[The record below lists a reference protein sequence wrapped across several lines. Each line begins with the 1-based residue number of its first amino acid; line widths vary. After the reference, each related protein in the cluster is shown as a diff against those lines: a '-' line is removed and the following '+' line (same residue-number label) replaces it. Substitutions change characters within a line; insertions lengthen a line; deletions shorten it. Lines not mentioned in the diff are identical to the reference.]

1 MKKKSFINVE
11 DFLFLIIK
19 FPGNYRNTKR
29 EWSNNMF
36 QQLKN
41 GEKLQQIVRD
51 VEQQIANV
59 HKGVE
64 ERIENNQFRVL
75 RSYQKHRVSDSHF
88 IPTTGYGYDDIG
100 RDTLELIYAD
110 VFGAEAGLVRP
121 QIISGTHAISIA
133 LFGIL
138 RPGDELLYITG
149 KPYDTLEEIV
159 GIRGNGVGSLKEFG
173 ISYDS
178 VELKEE
184 GSINWDAVAKSIKPA
199 TKMIGIQR
207 SKGYATRPSFTV
219 AEIKEMISFVKEIK
233 EDVVVFVDN
242 CYGEFVEEIEPCH
255 VGADLMAGSL
265 IKNPGGGIAKTGGY
279 IVGKKQY
286 VEACSYRMTSPGIG
300 AEAGASLYSLQEM
313 YQGFFLAPHVVG
325 QALKGAVFTA
335 ALLEKLGM
343 NSSPKWD
350 SSRTDLIQSVQFDDK
365 DKMIAFCQAIQFASP
380 INSHVTAYP
389 AYMPGYEDDV
399 IMAAGTFIQ
408 GASIELTADGP
419 IRPPYVAYVQ
429 GGLTYSHV
437 KMAVCIAVDSLIEKK
452 LIELN

>member
-1 MKKKSFINVE
+1 
-11 DFLFLIIK
+11 
-19 FPGNYRNTKR
+19 
-29 EWSNNMF
+29 MF

-41 GEKLQQIVRD
+41 GEKLRPI
-51 VEQQIANV
+51 VEQVENQIAEV
-59 HKGVE
+59 HKE
-64 ERIENNQFRVL
+64 IDARIESNQFRVL
-75 RSYQKHRVSDSHF
+75 ESFQKHRVSDSHF
-88 IPTTGYGYDDIG
+88 IPSTGYGYDDIG
-100 RDTLELIYAD
+100 RDTLEKVYAD
-110 VFGAEAGLVRP
+110 VFGGEAGLVRS

-133 LFGIL
+133 MFGVL

-178 VELKEE
+178 VALKADGKIDYQE
-184 GSINWDAVAKSIKPA
+184 VAEKIKPN

-207 SKGYATRPSFTV
+207 SKGYATRPSFT
-219 AEIKEMISFVKEIK
+219 ISDIQEMITYVKEIK
-233 EDVVVFVDN
+233 HDVVVFVDN
-242 CYGEFVEEIEPCH
+242 CYGEFVEDMEPCH

-279 IVGKKQY
+279 IVGKQKW

-325 QALKGAVFTA
+325 QALKGAIFTA
-335 ALLEKLGM
+335 AMLEKLGM
-343 NSSPKWD
+343 NSSPRWNAK
-350 SSRTDLIQSVQFDDK
+350 RTDLIQSVQFDDRE
-365 DKMIAFCQAIQFASP
+365 KMIAFCQAIQFASP
-380 INSHVTAYP
+380 INSYVTP
-389 AYMPGYEDDV
+389 HPSYMPGYEDDV

-429 GGLTYSHV
+429 GGLTYAHV
-437 KMAVCIAVDSLIEKK
+437 KIAVCIALDRLVDKGLIEF
-452 LIELN
+452 N

>member
-1 MKKKSFINVE
+1 
-11 DFLFLIIK
+11 
-19 FPGNYRNTKR
+19 
-29 EWSNNMF
+29 MF
-36 QQLKN
+36 QQLKS
-41 GEKLQQIVRD
+41 GENLRPI
-51 VEQQIANV
+51 VEQVENQIAET
-59 HKGVE
+59 HKE
-64 ERIENNQFRVL
+64 IDAKIEMNQFRVL
-75 RSYQKHRVSDSHF
+75 ESFQKHRVSDSHF

-100 RDTLELIYAD
+100 RDTLEKVYAD
-110 VFGAEAGLVRP
+110 VFGGEAGLVRP

-133 LFGIL
+133 LFGVL

-173 ISYDS
+173 ITYDS
-178 VELKEE
+178 ASLTADGKIDFQE
-184 GSINWDAVAKSIKPA
+184 VAAKIKPN

-207 SKGYATRPSFTV
+207 SKGYATRPSFT
-219 AEIKEMISFVKEIK
+219 ISDIQEMISFVKEIK
-233 EDVVVFVDN
+233 HDVVVFVDN
-242 CYGEFVEEIEPCH
+242 CYGEFVEDMEPCH

-279 IVGKKQY
+279 IVGKQKW

-325 QALKGAVFTA
+325 QALKGAIFTA
-335 ALLEKLGM
+335 AMLEKLGM
-343 NSSPKWD
+343 NSSPRWD
-350 SSRTDLIQSVQFDDK
+350 AKRTDLIQSVQFDDRE
-365 DKMIAFCQAIQFASP
+365 KMIAFCQAIQFASP
-380 INSHVTAYP
+380 INSYVTP
-389 AYMPGYEDDV
+389 HPSYMPGYEDDV

-429 GGLTYSHV
+429 GGLTYAHV
-437 KMAVCIAVDSLIEKK
+437 KIAVCIALDRLVDKGLIEF
-452 LIELN
+452 N

>member
-1 MKKKSFINVE
+1 
-11 DFLFLIIK
+11 
-19 FPGNYRNTKR
+19 
-29 EWSNNMF
+29 MF
-36 QQLKN
+36 QQLQN
-41 GEKLQQIVRD
+41 GEKLHSLVKK
-51 VEQQIANV
+51 VEQQIAEV
-59 HKGVE
+59 HKE
-64 ERIENNQFRVL
+64 IDEKMENNQFRVL
-75 RSYQKHRVSDSHF
+75 QSYQKHRVSDSHF
-88 IPTTGYGYDDIG
+88 IPSTGYGYDDIG

-110 VFGAEAGLVRP
+110 VFGGEAGLVRP

-133 LFGIL
+133 LFGVL

-178 VELKEE
+178 VALTEE
-184 GSINWDAVAKSIKPA
+184 GAINWDEVAGKIKPN

-219 AEIKEMISFVKEIK
+219 EEIGQMISFVKEIK
-233 EDVVVFVDN
+233 PDLVVFVDN
-242 CYGEFVEEIEPCH
+242 CYGEFVEDQEPCH
-255 VGADLMAGSL
+255 VRADLMAGSL
-265 IKNPGGGIAKTGGY
+265 IKNPGGGLAKTGGY
-279 IVGKKQY
+279 IVGKKQW

-335 ALLEKLGM
+335 AMLEQLGM

-350 SSRTDLIQSVQFDDK
+350 AKRTDLIQSVQFDDR
-365 DKMIAFCQAIQFASP
+365 DKMVSFCQAIQFASP
-380 INSHVTAYP
+380 INSYVTPYP
-389 AYMPGYEDDV
+389 SYMPGYEDDV

-419 IRPPYVAYVQ
+419 LRPPYVAYVQ
-429 GGLTYSHV
+429 GGLTYAHV
-437 KMAVCIAVDSLIEKK
+437 KMAICLAVDHLVDKGLISL
-452 LIELN
+452 

>member
-1 MKKKSFINVE
+1 
-11 DFLFLIIK
+11 
-19 FPGNYRNTKR
+19 
-29 EWSNNMF
+29 MF

-41 GEKLQQIVRD
+41 GAVLQPLVSE
-51 VEQQIANV
+51 VENQIAPV
-59 HKGVE
+59 HKKIDN
-64 ERIENNQFRVL
+64 RIEANQFRVL
-75 RSYQKHRVSDSHF
+75 QSYQKYKVSDSHF

-100 RDTLELIYAD
+100 RDTLELVYAD
-110 VFGAEAGLVRP
+110 VFGGEAGLVRP

-133 LFGIL
+133 LFGVL

-178 VELKEE
+178 VSLTKE
-184 GSINWDAVAKSIKPA
+184 GKVDLHAVEQKMKPN

-207 SKGYATRPSFTV
+207 SKGYATRPSLTIS
-219 AEIKEMISFVKEIK
+219 EIKEMISFVKEIK
-233 EDVVVFVDN
+233 NDVVVFVDN
-242 CYGEFVEEIEPCH
+242 CYGEFVEELEPCH
-255 VGADLMAGSL
+255 VGADLIAGSL

-279 IVGKKQY
+279 IVGKKQW
-286 VEACSYRMTSPGIG
+286 VDACSYRMTSPGIG

-350 SSRTDLIQSVQFDDK
+350 ANRTDLIQSVQFDDR
-365 DKMIAFCQAIQFASP
+365 DKMVAFCQAIQFASP
-380 INSHVTAYP
+380 INSHVTPYP
-389 AYMPGYEDDV
+389 SYMPGYEDDV

-419 IRPPYVAYVQ
+419 TRPPYVAYVQ

-437 KMAVCIAVDSLIEKK
+437 KIAVCLAVDRLIEKG
-452 LIELN
+452 LINV

>member
-1 MKKKSFINVE
+1 MYK
-11 DFLFLIIK
+11 
-19 FPGNYRNTKR
+19 
-29 EWSNNMF
+29 
-36 QQLKN
+36 QLTYGTQLEALVN
-41 GEKLQQIVRD
+41 E
-51 VEQQIANV
+51 
-59 HKGVE
+59 VE
-64 ERIENNQFRVL
+64 EQIKEVQQAIDKRIDTNQFRVL
-75 RSYQKHRVSDSHF
+75 SSFQNHRVSESHF
-88 IPTTGYGYDDIG
+88 IPSTGYGYDDNG
-100 RDTLELIYAD
+100 RDTLESIYAE
-110 VFGAEAGLVRP
+110 VFGGEAGLVRP
-121 QIISGTHAISIA
+121 QIISGTHAISTA

-159 GIRGNGVGSLKEFG
+159 GIRGEGIGSLREFNIG
-173 ISYDS
+173 YNS
-178 VELKEE
+178 VDLLPDGQPDYEKIAA
-184 GSINWDAVAKSIKPA
+184 SIHAN

-207 SKGYATRPSFTV
+207 SKGYATRPSFTI
-219 AEIKEMISFVKEIK
+219 AEMEKMIAFVKEIK
-233 EDVVVFVDN
+233 KDVVVFVDN
-242 CYGEFVEEIEPCH
+242 CYGEFVEEKEPCH

-279 IVGKKQY
+279 IIGKEELVK
-286 VEACSYRMTSPGIG
+286 ACSYRMTSPGIG

-325 QALKGAVFTA
+325 QSLKGAIFTA
-335 ALLEKLGM
+335 AVLEKLGM
-343 NSSPKWD
+343 KSSPSWNTK
-350 SSRTDLIQSVQFDDK
+350 RTDLIQSVQFDDK

-389 AYMPGYEDDV
+389 NYMPGYEDDV

-437 KMAVCIAVDSLIEKK
+437 KIAICIAINRLAEQK
-452 LIELN
+452 LITI

>member
-1 MKKKSFINVE
+1 
-11 DFLFLIIK
+11 
-19 FPGNYRNTKR
+19 
-29 EWSNNMF
+29 MF

-41 GEKLQQIVRD
+41 GERLQPLVTN
-51 VEQQIANV
+51 VERQIAEV
-59 HKGVE
+59 HKKIDNRVE
-64 ERIENNQFRVL
+64 TNQFRVL
-75 RSYQKHRVSDSHF
+75 QSFQKHRVSDSHF
-88 IPTTGYGYDDIG
+88 IPSTGYGYDDIG

-133 LFGIL
+133 LFGVL
-138 RPGDELLYITG
+138 RPGDELLYMTG

-159 GIRGNGVGSLKEFG
+159 GIRGNGVGSLREFG
-173 ISYDS
+173 ISYESVSLTDS
-178 VELKEE
+178 GKIDWE
-184 GSINWDAVAKSIKPA
+184 AVAKKIKPN

-207 SKGYATRPSFTV
+207 SKGYATRPSFTIE
-219 AEIKEMISFVKEIK
+219 EIKEMITFVKGIK
-233 EDVVVFVDN
+233 SDVVVFVDN
-242 CYGEFVEEIEPCH
+242 CYGEFVEEWEPCH

-265 IKNPGGGIAKTGGY
+265 IKNPGGGLAKTGGY
-279 IVGKKQY
+279 IVGKKQW
-286 VEACSYRMTSPGIG
+286 VDACSYRMTSPGIG

-335 ALLEKLGM
+335 AMLEKLGM
-343 NSSPKWD
+343 NSSPSWD
-350 SSRTDLIQSVQFDDK
+350 ALRTDLIQSVQFNNRE
-365 DKMIAFCQAIQFASP
+365 KMIAFCQAIQFASP
-380 INSHVTAYP
+380 INSYVTP
-389 AYMPGYEDDV
+389 HPSYMPGYEDDV

-429 GGLTYSHV
+429 GGLTYAHV
-437 KMAVCIAVDSLIEKK
+437 KMAICIAIDSLMEKG